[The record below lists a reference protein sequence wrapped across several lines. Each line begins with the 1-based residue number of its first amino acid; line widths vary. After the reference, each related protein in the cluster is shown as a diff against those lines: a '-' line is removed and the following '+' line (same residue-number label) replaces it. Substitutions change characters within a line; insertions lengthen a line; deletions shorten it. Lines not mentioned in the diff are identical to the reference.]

1 MIQDK
6 ELDALLTTFQPA
18 EPTDSAEFM
27 TEFEKRL
34 NAIDIALAYH
44 KAEVQKAQKRAVL
57 AFAAGTVAGLVLA
70 IIALALPSP
79 LELLAF
85 SVHSRFILICL
96 EYIPY
101 VMMFLCATSISFG
114 IIEFMNRHENME
126 AFMLERKIICD
137 NCDK

>member
-6 ELDALLTTFQPA
+6 ELDELLTTFQPA

-27 TEFEKRL
+27 SEFEKRL

-44 KAEVQKAQKRAVL
+44 KAEVQKAQKRAVW
-57 AFAAGTVAGLVLA
+57 AFATGTVAGLILA
-70 IIALALPSP
+70 IIALTLPSP

-126 AFMLERKIICD
+126 ALILERQKS
-137 NCDK
+137 

>member
-27 TEFEKRL
+27 SEFEKRL

-44 KAEVQKAQKRAVL
+44 KAEVQKAHKKAVW
-57 AFAAGTVAGLVLA
+57 AFATGAVAGVILA

-79 LELLAF
+79 VELLAF
-85 SVHSRFILICL
+85 SIHSRFTLTFL

-101 VMMFLCATSISFG
+101 VMMFFCATSITFG
-114 IIEFMNRHENME
+114 IIEYMNRKEDME
-126 AFMLERKIICD
+126 GLILELKQ
-137 NCDK
+137 NS

>member
-27 TEFEKRL
+27 SEFEKRL

-44 KAEVQKAQKRAVL
+44 KAEVQKAHKKAVW
-57 AFAAGTVAGLVLA
+57 AFATGTVAGVILA
-70 IIALALPSP
+70 IIALTLPSP

-85 SVHSRFILICL
+85 SIHSRFMLTFL

-101 VMMFLCATSISFG
+101 VMMFFCATSIAFG
-114 IIEFMNRHENME
+114 IIEYMNRKEDME
-126 AFMLERKIICD
+126 GLILELKQ
-137 NCDK
+137 NS

>member
-6 ELDALLTTFQPA
+6 ELDALLKTFQPV

-27 TEFEKRL
+27 SEFEKRL

-44 KAEVQKAQKRAVL
+44 KAEVQKAHKKAVW
-57 AFAAGTVAGLVLA
+57 AFATGTVAGVILA

-85 SVHSRFILICL
+85 SIHSRFMLTFL

-101 VMMFLCATSISFG
+101 IMMFLCATSIAFG
-114 IIEFMNRHENME
+114 IIEYMNRKEDME
-126 AFMLERKIICD
+126 GLILELKQ
-137 NCDK
+137 NS

>member
-27 TEFEKRL
+27 SEFEKRL

-44 KAEVQKAQKRAVL
+44 KAEVQKAHKKAVW
-57 AFAAGTVAGLVLA
+57 AFATGTVAGVILA

-79 LELLAF
+79 VELLAL
-85 SVHSRFILICL
+85 SIHSRFMLTFL

-101 VMMFLCATSISFG
+101 VMMFFCATSIAFG
-114 IIEFMNRHENME
+114 IIEYMNRKEDME
-126 AFMLERKIICD
+126 GLILELKQ
-137 NCDK
+137 NS

>member
-6 ELDALLTTFQPA
+6 ELDALLTTFQPV

-27 TEFEKRL
+27 SEFEKRL

-44 KAEVQKAQKRAVL
+44 KAEVQKAQKRAVW
-57 AFAAGTVAGLVLA
+57 AFATGTVAGLILA

-85 SVHSRFILICL
+85 SIHSRLILTFL

-101 VMMFLCATSISFG
+101 IMMFFCATSITFG
-114 IIEFMNRHENME
+114 IIEYMNRKEDME
-126 AFMLERKIICD
+126 GLILELKQ
-137 NCDK
+137 NS

>member
-6 ELDALLTTFQPA
+6 ELDALLTTFQPV

-27 TEFEKRL
+27 SEFEKRL

-44 KAEVQKAQKRAVL
+44 KAEVQKAHKKAVW
-57 AFAAGTVAGLVLA
+57 AFATGTVAGLILA

-79 LELLAF
+79 VELLAF
-85 SVHSRFILICL
+85 SIHSRFTLTLL

-101 VMMFLCATSISFG
+101 VMMFFCATSITFG
-114 IIEFMNRHENME
+114 IIEYMNRKEDME
-126 AFMLERKIICD
+126 GLILELKQ
-137 NCDK
+137 NS

>member
-27 TEFEKRL
+27 SEFEKRL

-44 KAEVQKAQKRAVL
+44 KAEVQKAHKKAVW
-57 AFAAGTVAGLVLA
+57 AFATGTVAGVILA

-85 SVHSRFILICL
+85 SIHSRFMLTFL

-101 VMMFLCATSISFG
+101 IMMFLCATSITFG
-114 IIEFMNRHENME
+114 IIEFMNRTDNME
-126 AFMLERKIICD
+126 ALILEQKQ
-137 NCDK
+137 NS

>member
-6 ELDALLTTFQPA
+6 ELDELLTTFQPA

-44 KAEVQKAQKRAVL
+44 KAEVEKAHKRAVW
-57 AFAAGTVAGLVLA
+57 AFATGTVAGLILA

-79 LELLAF
+79 VELLAF
-85 SVHSRFILICL
+85 SIHSRFILICL

-114 IIEFMNRHENME
+114 IIGFMNRHEDME
-126 AFMLERKIICD
+126 AFMLERKSIIR
-137 NCDK
+137 

>member
-27 TEFEKRL
+27 SEFEKRL

-44 KAEVQKAQKRAVL
+44 KAEVEKAQKRAAY
-57 AFAAGTVAGLVLA
+57 AFAAGTVAGLILA
-70 IIALALPSP
+70 VIALALPSP
-79 LELLAF
+79 VELLAF
-85 SVHSRFILICL
+85 SVHSRFILTCL

-101 VMMFLCATSISFG
+101 IMMFFCASSISFG
-114 IIEFMNRHENME
+114 IIEFMNRSEDME
-126 AFMLERKIICD
+126 ALILERK
-137 NCDK
+137 KG

>member
-6 ELDALLTTFQPA
+6 ELDALLTTFQPV

-27 TEFEKRL
+27 SEFEKRL

-44 KAEVQKAQKRAVL
+44 KAEVQKAHKKAVW
-57 AFAAGTVAGLVLA
+57 AFATGSVAGLILA

-79 LELLAF
+79 VELLAF
-85 SVHSRFILICL
+85 SIHSRFMLTFL

-101 VMMFLCATSISFG
+101 IMMFFCATSITFG
-114 IIEFMNRHENME
+114 IIEYMNRKEDME
-126 AFMLERKIICD
+126 GLILELKQ
-137 NCDK
+137 NS

>member
-27 TEFEKRL
+27 SEFEKRL

-44 KAEVQKAQKRAVL
+44 KAEVEKAQKRAAY
-57 AFAAGTVAGLVLA
+57 AFAAGTVAGLILA

-79 LELLAF
+79 VELLAF
-85 SVHSRFILICL
+85 SVHSRFILTCL

-101 VMMFLCATSISFG
+101 IMMFVCASSISFG
-114 IIEFMNRHENME
+114 IIEFMNRSEDME
-126 AFMLERKIICD
+126 ALILERK
-137 NCDK
+137 KG

>member
-27 TEFEKRL
+27 SEFEKRL

-44 KAEVQKAQKRAVL
+44 RAEVERARKKAVW
-57 AFAAGTVAGLVLA
+57 AFATGTVAGLILA

-79 LELLAF
+79 VEMIAF
-85 SVHSRFILICL
+85 SIHSRFLLTFL
-96 EYIPY
+96 EYVPY
-101 VMMFLCATSISFG
+101 VMMFFCATSIAFG
-114 IIEFMNRHENME
+114 IIEFMNRSEEMENLLAEMKKYE
-126 AFMLERKIICD
+126 KFA
-137 NCDK
+137 

>member
-18 EPTDSAEFM
+18 EPTDSVEFM
-27 TEFEKRL
+27 SEFEKRL

-44 KAEVQKAQKRAVL
+44 KAEVQKAHKKAVW
-57 AFAAGTVAGLVLA
+57 AFATGTVAGLILA

-79 LELLAF
+79 VELLAF
-85 SVHSRFILICL
+85 SIHSRFTLTFL

-101 VMMFLCATSISFG
+101 IMMFLCATSITFG
-114 IIEFMNRHENME
+114 IIEYMNRKEDME
-126 AFMLERKIICD
+126 GLILELKQ
-137 NCDK
+137 NN

>member
-27 TEFEKRL
+27 SEFEKRL

-44 KAEVQKAQKRAVL
+44 KAEVQKAQKRAVW
-57 AFAAGTVAGLVLA
+57 AFAIGTVAGVILA
-70 IIALALPSP
+70 IIALTLPSP

-85 SVHSRFILICL
+85 SIHSRFMLTFL

-101 VMMFLCATSISFG
+101 IMMFLCATSIAFG
-114 IIEFMNRHENME
+114 IIEYMNRKEDME
-126 AFMLERKIICD
+126 GLILERKQ
-137 NCDK
+137 NS

>member
-6 ELDALLTTFQPA
+6 ELDALLTTFQPV

-27 TEFEKRL
+27 SEFEKRL

-44 KAEVQKAQKRAVL
+44 KAEVQKANKKAVW
-57 AFAAGTVAGLVLA
+57 AFATGSVAGVILA
-70 IIALALPSP
+70 IIALTLPSP

-85 SVHSRFILICL
+85 SIHSRFMLTFL

-101 VMMFLCATSISFG
+101 IMMFLCATSITFG
-114 IIEFMNRHENME
+114 IIEYMNLKEDME
-126 AFMLERKIICD
+126 GLILELKQ
-137 NCDK
+137 NS

>member
-6 ELDALLTTFQPA
+6 ELDELLTTFQPA

-27 TEFEKRL
+27 SEFEKRL

-44 KAEVQKAQKRAVL
+44 KAEVEKARKRAVW
-57 AFAAGTVAGLVLA
+57 AFATGTVAGLILA

-101 VMMFLCATSISFG
+101 VMMFFCATSITFG
-114 IIEFMNRHENME
+114 IIEFMNRREDME
-126 AFMLERKIICD
+126 ALILERQKS
-137 NCDK
+137 

>member
-6 ELDALLTTFQPA
+6 ELDALLTTFKPA

-27 TEFEKRL
+27 SEFEKRL

-44 KAEVQKAQKRAVL
+44 KAEVQKAHKKAVW
-57 AFAAGTVAGLVLA
+57 AFATGTVAGVILA
-70 IIALALPSP
+70 IIALTLPSP

-85 SVHSRFILICL
+85 SIHSRFMLTFL

-101 VMMFLCATSISFG
+101 VMMFFCATSITFG
-114 IIEFMNRHENME
+114 IIEYMNRTDNMDTLI
-126 AFMLERKIICD
+126 LEQKQSH
-137 NCDK
+137 

>member
-1 MIQDK
+1 MIEDK

-44 KAEVQKAQKRAVL
+44 KAEVKRARKRAVW
-57 AFAAGTVAGLVLA
+57 AFATGTVAGLILA

-79 LELLAF
+79 VELLAF
-85 SVHSRFILICL
+85 SIHSRIMLTFL

-101 VMMFLCATSISFG
+101 VMMFFCATSITFG
-114 IIEFMNRHENME
+114 IIEFMNRSEDME
-126 AFMLERKIICD
+126 GLIPSQIPPGNGT
-137 NCDK
+137 NC

>member
-27 TEFEKRL
+27 SEFEKRL

-44 KAEVQKAQKRAVL
+44 KAEVQKAHKKAVW
-57 AFAAGTVAGLVLA
+57 AFATGTVAGAILA

-85 SVHSRFILICL
+85 SIHSRFMLTFL

-101 VMMFLCATSISFG
+101 IMMFFCATSITFG
-114 IIEFMNRHENME
+114 IIEFMNRTDNMD
-126 AFMLERKIICD
+126 ALILERKQ
-137 NCDK
+137 NS

>member
-44 KAEVQKAQKRAVL
+44 KAEVQKAQKRAVW
-57 AFAAGTVAGLVLA
+57 AFATGTVSGLILA

-79 LELLAF
+79 VELLAF
-85 SVHSRFILICL
+85 SIHSRFILICL

-114 IIEFMNRHENME
+114 IIGFMNRHEDME
-126 AFMLERKIICD
+126 AFMLERKSIIR
-137 NCDK
+137 

>member
-27 TEFEKRL
+27 SEFEKRM

-44 KAEVQKAQKRAVL
+44 KAEVEKAHKRAVW
-57 AFAAGTVAGLVLA
+57 AFATGTVAGLILA
-70 IIALALPSP
+70 IIALTFPSP
-79 LELLAF
+79 VELLAF
-85 SVHSRFILICL
+85 SIHSRLILTFL

-101 VMMFLCATSISFG
+101 VMMFFCATFIAFG
-114 IIEFMNRHENME
+114 IIEFMNRNENME
-126 AFMLERKIICD
+126 ALILERK
-137 NCDK
+137 KS

>member
-27 TEFEKRL
+27 SEFEKRL

-44 KAEVQKAQKRAVL
+44 KTEVQKAQKRAVW
-57 AFAAGTVAGLVLA
+57 AFATGSVAGVILA
-70 IIALALPSP
+70 IIALTLPSP

-85 SVHSRFILICL
+85 SIHSRFMLTFL

-101 VMMFLCATSISFG
+101 IMMFFCATSITFG
-114 IIEFMNRHENME
+114 IIEYMNRTDNMD
-126 AFMLERKIICD
+126 ALILEQKQSH
-137 NCDK
+137 

>member
-1 MIQDK
+1 MIEDK

-27 TEFEKRL
+27 SEFEKRL

-44 KAEVQKAQKRAVL
+44 KAEVEKARKRAVW
-57 AFAAGTVAGLVLA
+57 AFATGTVAGLILA

-79 LELLAF
+79 LELFAF
-85 SVHSRFILICL
+85 SIHSRFILICL

-101 VMMFLCATSISFG
+101 VMMFLCATFISFG
-114 IIEFMNRHENME
+114 IIEFMNRSEDME
-126 AFMLERKIICD
+126 ALIPDVKAL
-137 NCDK
+137 KS

>member
-27 TEFEKRL
+27 SEFEKRL

-44 KAEVQKAQKRAVL
+44 KAEVQKAHKKAVW
-57 AFAAGTVAGLVLA
+57 AFATGTVAGVILA

-79 LELLAF
+79 VELLAL
-85 SVHSRFILICL
+85 SIHSRFMLTFL

-101 VMMFLCATSISFG
+101 VMMFLCATSIAFG
-114 IIEFMNRHENME
+114 IIEYMNRKEDME
-126 AFMLERKIICD
+126 GLILELKQ
-137 NCDK
+137 NS